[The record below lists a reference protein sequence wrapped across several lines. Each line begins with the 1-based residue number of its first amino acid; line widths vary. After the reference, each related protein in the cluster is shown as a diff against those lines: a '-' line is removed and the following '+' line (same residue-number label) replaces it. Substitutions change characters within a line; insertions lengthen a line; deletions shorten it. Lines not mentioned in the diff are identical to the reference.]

1 MAAGARVFPQVR
13 RLPADKPAMDP
24 ESPEAPAFPFD
35 TVVPRAAETLAAVSA
50 QRVTR
55 HKTDPS
61 LFRVVEVVRAANGR
75 LTRHGQIWHRDLDHV
90 RRFGRAL
97 AANSVAQKVQV
108 ADAAGTVVETIPPP
122 PPGTPAPGWGAWLAP
137 AVSPLPP
144 LPPRPRPVPAAAKQP
159 PTVPPAPLPPT
170 LPVMVP
176 ENEVEI
182 TRPLPPG
189 AV

>member
-1 MAAGARVFPQVR
+1 MAAKARVFPQAR
-13 RLPADKPAMDP
+13 RLRADKLPMDP
-24 ESPEAPAFPFD
+24 ESPEAPASPFD

-55 HKTDPS
+55 HKSDPS

-97 AANSVAQKVQV
+97 AANSAAQKVQV
-108 ADAAGTVVETIPPP
+108 ADAAGAVVETIPPP
-122 PPGTPAPGWGAWLAP
+122 PPGTPAPGWSDWLAH
-137 AVSPLPP
+137 AESPLPP
-144 LPPRPRPVPAAAKQP
+144 LPPRPPPVRAAARLPPAA
-159 PTVPPAPLPPT
+159 PPAAVPMN
-170 LPVMVP
+170 LPVLAP
-176 ENEVEI
+176 ENEVEL

-189 AV
+189 AL